1 MKLKQIQIYNFGQ
14 FSQETFDLPEGNL
27 AAFFGGNEAGKST
40 TVAFIKQ
47 ILFGFNLKNTS
58 SVFFE
63 DYEPLTKSYPMGGQ
77 LVFTSDAG
85 EYVLERTWSKG
96 DKSKTGAVKV
106 FLNGQEVPA
115 SLFYEQIQNIDG
127 GFYAESFIFNEDLL
141 RQVSSLSEGEILEN
155 IYYLGAAQS
164 SQLLAIRADFD
175 KEAKDLFKPSGK
187 KAPVNQDLLKLA
199 EQRDKVAANGQ
210 EFDAYQQLEG
220 QRLAEEK
227 EAKKLEKEVE
237 EVNGQLSK
245 LEKQL
250 EQVQNYQT
258 YLDLKKQ
265 VSPVAFDQELY
276 QKALDLNAQ
285 IKALKAAIKEEKE
298 QIDPAL
304 LAKRKDQVRAWW
316 QEVGQISQ
324 SLEMHKQQ
332 VGQLEDKQ
340 ASLLELTPHLDQV
353 ADLSMDQFQQ
363 MQADWE
369 ESQKTEETPK
379 TLPPYVGLI
388 VAVIGLA
395 LIGQNRILAILL
407 ILAGAALA
415 AYAYFKK
422 PAKGPDKAGFFKE
435 KYGIDASVKVDSLL
449 APYRDLAISRRD
461 LANAQAELAQKEKQ
475 AADLARQLGLDSS
488 DIAAINQQLSRLEE
502 QVEAESAALRAS
514 QEVKAANLNYQ
525 KQISN
530 LTERLLAIYQT
541 AGVENLA
548 AYQALAQKQQEQKA
562 LAAQINALK
571 NNLGE
576 QLAAFEE
583 NGLDSAKLLG
593 QKQELEKELADKQ
606 RAVSARQQEMANLLA
621 EEKRYAS
628 SSQVAEDK
636 QMLAEIA
643 DSFRRD
649 SQDYLASLL
658 AGEVIG
664 RTLDLASNDRF
675 PKMLKLAQ
683 EYLEILTGG
692 RYLEI
697 LLPAKLSKKTP
708 LKVVRKDKKKI
719 PLAYLSRGTQEQLYF
734 ALKLAFVMQIK
745 DKIDLPVLID
755 DSFVNFDGPRTG
767 YIVDMLKKMSED
779 KQILVFTAREDLAE
793 AVSAAPIRYRKK
805 EQDA

>member
-1 MKLKQIQIYNFGQ
+1 MRLKQIQIYNFGQ

-77 LVFTSDAG
+77 LVFDSSEG

-96 DKSKTGAVKV
+96 DKSKTGTVKV
-106 FLNGQEVPA
+106 LLNGQEVPA
-115 SLFYEQIQNIDG
+115 SLFYDQIQNIDG

-199 EQRDKVAANGQ
+199 EQRDKVAADGQ

-227 EAKKLEKEVE
+227 AAKKLEKEVE

-250 EQVQNYQT
+250 EQVKNYQT

-285 IKALKAAIKEEKE
+285 IKALKASIKEEKE

-304 LAKRKDQVRAWW
+304 LAKRKDQARAWR
-316 QEVGQISQ
+316 QELGQISQ
-324 SLEMHKQQ
+324 SLEMLKQQ
-332 VGQLEDKQ
+332 VGQLEEKQ

-369 ESQKTEETPK
+369 ESQKAEAAPK

-388 VAVIGLA
+388 VAGIGLA
-395 LIGQNRILAILL
+395 LLGQNRFLAILL

-422 PAKGPDKAGFFKE
+422 PAKGPDKAGAFKE

-449 APYRDLAISRRD
+449 APYRDLAINRRD
-461 LANAQAELAQKEKQ
+461 LENAQAELAQKEKQ
-475 AADLARQLGLDSS
+475 AADLARQLGLDGS
-488 DIAAINQQLSRLEE
+488 DLTAVSQQLGRLEE
-502 QVEAESAALRAS
+502 RVEAESAALRAS

-525 KQISN
+525 KQISA
-530 LTERLLAIYQT
+530 LTEQLLAIYQT

-548 AYQALAQKQQEQKA
+548 AYQALAQKLQEQKA
-562 LAAQINALK
+562 LSAQITALK
-571 NNLGE
+571 NNLGD

-583 NGLDSAKLLG
+583 NGLDASKLLG
-593 QKQELEKELADKQ
+593 QKQELEKELADRQ

-636 QMLAEIA
+636 QLLAEIA

-692 RYLEI
+692 RYREI

>member
-1 MKLKQIQIYNFGQ
+1 MRLKQIQIYNFGQ

-77 LVFTSDAG
+77 LVFDSDAG

-106 FLNGQEVPA
+106 LLNGQEVPA
-115 SLFYEQIQNIDG
+115 SLFYDQIQNIDG

-141 RQVSSLSEGEILEN
+141 RQVSSLSKGEILEN

-187 KAPVNQDLLKLA
+187 KSPVNQDLLKLA
-199 EQRDKVAANGQ
+199 EQRDKVAADGQ

-220 QRLAEEK
+220 QRLAEEQA
-227 EAKKLEKEVE
+227 AKKLEKEVQE
-237 EVNGQLSK
+237 ISSRLQK
-245 LEKQL
+245 LGKQL

-265 VSPVAFDQELY
+265 VSPVTFDQELY

-285 IKALKAAIKEEKE
+285 IKALKASIKEEKE

-304 LAKRKDQVRAWW
+304 LAKRKDQVRAWR
-316 QEVGQISQ
+316 QELGQISQ
-324 SLEMHKQQ
+324 SLEMLKQQ
-332 VGQLEDKQ
+332 VKQLEEKQ
-340 ASLLELTPHLDQV
+340 ASLLELTPHLEQV
-353 ADLSMDQFQQ
+353 ADLSMNQFQQ

-369 ESQKTEETPK
+369 ESQKAETAPK

-395 LIGQNRILAILL
+395 LLGQNRVLAILL

-422 PAKGPDKAGFFKE
+422 PAKGPDKAEAFKE

-449 APYRDLAISRRD
+449 APYRDLAINRRD
-461 LANAQAELAQKEKQ
+461 LEKAQAELAQKEKQ
-475 AADLARQLGLDSS
+475 AADLARQLGLDGIDLTAVS
-488 DIAAINQQLSRLEE
+488 QQLGRLEE
-502 QVEAESAALRAS
+502 QVEAESAGLRAS

-525 KQISN
+525 KQISA
-530 LTERLLAIYQT
+530 LTEQLLAIYQT

-548 AYQALAQKQQEQKA
+548 AYQALAQKLQEQKT
-562 LAAQINALK
+562 LSAQITALK
-571 NNLGE
+571 NNLGD

-583 NGLDSAKLLG
+583 NGLDASKLLG
-593 QKQELEKELADKQ
+593 QKKELEKELADKQ
-606 RAVSARQQEMANLLA
+606 RAVSARQQEIANLLA

-683 EYLEILTGG
+683 DYLEILTGG
-692 RYLEI
+692 RYREI

-767 YIVDMLKKMSED
+767 YIVDMLNKMSED

>member
-1 MKLKQIQIYNFGQ
+1 MRLKQIQIYNFGQ

-77 LVFTSDAG
+77 LVFTSSEG

-106 FLNGQEVPA
+106 LLNGQEVPA
-115 SLFYEQIQNIDG
+115 SLFYDQIQNIDG

-199 EQRDKVAANGQ
+199 EQRDKVTADGQ

-220 QRLAEEK
+220 QRLAEEQA
-227 EAKKLEKEVE
+227 AKKLEKEVQE
-237 EVNGQLSK
+237 ISSRLQK
-245 LEKQL
+245 LDKQL

-285 IKALKAAIKEEKE
+285 IKALKASIKEEKE

-304 LAKRKDQVRAWW
+304 LAKRKDQVRAWR
-316 QEVGQISQ
+316 QELGQISQ
-324 SLEMHKQQ
+324 SLELLKQQ
-332 VGQLEDKQ
+332 VKQLEEKQ

-369 ESQKTEETPK
+369 ESQKVEAAPK

-422 PAKGPDKAGFFKE
+422 PAKGPDKAGAFKE

-449 APYRDLAISRRD
+449 APYRDLAINRRD

-488 DIAAINQQLSRLEE
+488 DIAAISQQLGRLGE

-525 KQISN
+525 KQIST
-530 LTERLLAIYQT
+530 LTEQLLAIYQT

-606 RAVSARQQEMANLLA
+606 RAVSARQQGMANLLA

-628 SSQVAEDK
+628 SSRVAEDK

-692 RYLEI
+692 RYREI

-793 AVSAAPIRYRKK
+793 AVSAAPIRYRKR

>member
-1 MKLKQIQIYNFGQ
+1 MRLKQIQIYNFGQ

-106 FLNGQEVPA
+106 LLNGQEVPA
-115 SLFYEQIQNIDG
+115 SLFYDQIQNIDG
-127 GFYAESFIFNEDLL
+127 SFYAESFIFNEDLL

-199 EQRDKVAANGQ
+199 EQRDKVAADGQ

-227 EAKKLEKEVE
+227 AAK
-237 EVNGQLSK
+237 K

-276 QKALDLNAQ
+276 QKALELNAQ
-285 IKALKAAIKEEKE
+285 IKALKAAIKEEKTAV
-298 QIDPAL
+298 DPAL
-304 LAKRKDQVRAWW
+304 LAKRKDQVRAWR
-316 QEVGQISQ
+316 QELGQISQ
-324 SLEMHKQQ
+324 SMEMLKQQ
-332 VGQLEDKQ
+332 VKQLEEKQ
-340 ASLLELTPHLDQV
+340 ASLLELTPHLEQV

-369 ESQKTEETPK
+369 ESQKAEAAPK

-407 ILAGAALA
+407 ILAGAVLA

-422 PAKGPDKAGFFKE
+422 PAKGPDKAGAFKE

-449 APYRDLAISRRD
+449 APYRDLAINRRD
-461 LANAQAELAQKEKQ
+461 LANSQAELAQKEKQ
-475 AADLARQLGLDSS
+475 AADLARQLGLDGS
-488 DIAAINQQLSRLEE
+488 DLTAVSQQLGRLEE
-502 QVEAESAALRAS
+502 QVEAENAALRAS

-525 KQISN
+525 KQISA
-530 LTERLLAIYQT
+530 LTEQLLAIYQT

-548 AYQALAQKQQEQKA
+548 AYQALAQKLQEQKA
-562 LAAQINALK
+562 LSAQITALK
-571 NNLGE
+571 NNLGD

-583 NGLDSAKLLG
+583 NGLDSSKLLG

-606 RAVSARQQEMANLLA
+606 KAVSARQQEMANLLA

-636 QMLAEIA
+636 QTLAEIA

-683 EYLEILTGG
+683 DYLEILTGG
-692 RYLEI
+692 RYREI

-734 ALKLAFVMQIK
+734 SLKLAFVMQIK

-767 YIVDMLKKMSED
+767 YIVDMLKKMSKD

-805 EQDA
+805 GQDA

>member
-47 ILFGFNLKNTS
+47 ILFGFNLKNTA

-106 FLNGQEVPA
+106 LLNGQEVPA

-199 EQRDKVAANGQ
+199 EQRDKVAADGQ

-250 EQVQNYQT
+250 EQVKNYQT

-285 IKALKAAIKEEKE
+285 IKALKASIKEEKE

-304 LAKRKDQVRAWW
+304 LAKRKDQARAWR
-316 QEVGQISQ
+316 QELGQISQ
-324 SLEMHKQQ
+324 SLEMLKQQ
-332 VGQLEDKQ
+332 VGQLEEKQ

-369 ESQKTEETPK
+369 DSQKTEEKPK

-388 VAVIGLA
+388 VAGIGLA
-395 LIGQNRILAILL
+395 LLGQNRFLAILL

-422 PAKGPDKAGFFKE
+422 PAKGPDKAGAFKE

-449 APYRDLAISRRD
+449 APYRDLAINRRD
-461 LANAQAELAQKEKQ
+461 LANSQAELAQKEKQ

-488 DIAAINQQLSRLEE
+488 DIAAISQQLGRLEE

-530 LTERLLAIYQT
+530 LTEQLLASYQT

-548 AYQALAQKQQEQKA
+548 AYQALAQKLQEQKA

-571 NNLGE
+571 NNLGD

-583 NGLDSAKLLG
+583 NGLDVSKLLG

-636 QMLAEIA
+636 QLLAEIA

-692 RYLEI
+692 RYREI

-793 AVSAAPIRYRKK
+793 AVSCAPIRYRKK

>member
-1 MKLKQIQIYNFGQ
+1 MRLKQIQIYNFGQ

-106 FLNGQEVPA
+106 LLNGQEVPA
-115 SLFYEQIQNIDG
+115 SLFYDQIQNIDG

-199 EQRDKVAANGQ
+199 EQRDKVAADGQ

-220 QRLAEEK
+220 QRLTEEK
-227 EAKKLEKEVE
+227 AAEKLEKEVQ
-237 EVNGQLSK
+237 EVNSQLSK
-245 LEKQL
+245 LDKQL

-285 IKALKAAIKEEKE
+285 IKALKASIKEEKAAV
-298 QIDPAL
+298 DPAL
-304 LAKRKDQVRAWW
+304 LAKRKDQVRAWR
-316 QEVGQISQ
+316 QELGQISQ
-324 SLEMHKQQ
+324 SLEMLKQQ
-332 VGQLEDKQ
+332 VKQLEEKQ
-340 ASLLELTPHLDQV
+340 ASLLELTPHLAQV

-369 ESQKTEETPK
+369 ESQKAETAPK

-395 LIGQNRILAILL
+395 LLGQNRFLAILL

-422 PAKGPDKAGFFKE
+422 PAKGPDKAEAFKE

-449 APYRDLAISRRD
+449 APYRDLAINRRD
-461 LANAQAELAQKEKQ
+461 LEKAQAELAQKEKQ
-475 AADLARQLGLDSS
+475 AADLARQLGLDGS
-488 DIAAINQQLSRLEE
+488 DLTAVSQQLGRLEE
-502 QVEAESAALRAS
+502 QVEAESAVLRAS

-525 KQISN
+525 KQIST
-530 LTERLLAIYQT
+530 LTEQLLAIYQT

-548 AYQALAQKQQEQKA
+548 AYQALAQKLQEQKA
-562 LAAQINALK
+562 LSAQITALK
-571 NNLGE
+571 NNLGD

-583 NGLDSAKLLG
+583 NGLDASKLLG
-593 QKQELEKELADKQ
+593 QKKELEKELADKQ

-683 EYLEILTGG
+683 DYLEILTGG
-692 RYLEI
+692 RYREI

-767 YIVDMLKKMSED
+767 YIVDMLNKMSED

>member
-1 MKLKQIQIYNFGQ
+1 MRLKQIQIYNFGQ

-77 LVFTSDAG
+77 LVFDSDAG

-106 FLNGQEVPA
+106 LLNGQEVPA
-115 SLFYEQIQNIDG
+115 SLFYDQIQNIDG

-141 RQVSSLSEGEILEN
+141 RQVSSLSKGEILEN

-199 EQRDKVAANGQ
+199 EQRDKVAADGQ

-220 QRLAEEK
+220 QRLAEEQA
-227 EAKKLEKEVE
+227 AKKLEKEVQE
-237 EVNGQLSK
+237 ISSRLQK
-245 LEKQL
+245 LGKQL

-265 VSPVAFDQELY
+265 VSPVTFDQELY
-276 QKALDLNAQ
+276 QKTLDLNAQ
-285 IKALKAAIKEEKE
+285 IKALKASIKEEKE

-304 LAKRKDQVRAWW
+304 LAKRKDQVRAWR
-316 QEVGQISQ
+316 QELGQISQ
-324 SLEMHKQQ
+324 SLEMLKQQ
-332 VGQLEDKQ
+332 VKQLEEKQ
-340 ASLLELTPHLDQV
+340 ASLLELTPHLEQV
-353 ADLSMDQFQQ
+353 ADLSMNQFQQ

-369 ESQKTEETPK
+369 ESQKAETAPK

-395 LIGQNRILAILL
+395 LLGQNRVLAILL
-407 ILAGAALA
+407 ILAGAVLA

-422 PAKGPDKAGFFKE
+422 PAKGPDKAEAFKE

-449 APYRDLAISRRD
+449 APYRDLAINRRD
-461 LANAQAELAQKEKQ
+461 LEKAQAELAQKEKQ
-475 AADLARQLGLDSS
+475 AADLARQLGLDGS
-488 DIAAINQQLSRLEE
+488 DLTAVSQQLGRLEE
-502 QVEAESAALRAS
+502 QVEAESAVLRAS

-525 KQISN
+525 KQISA
-530 LTERLLAIYQT
+530 LTEQLLAIYQT

-548 AYQALAQKQQEQKA
+548 AYQALAQKLQEQKA
-562 LAAQINALK
+562 LSAQITALK
-571 NNLGE
+571 NNLGD

-583 NGLDSAKLLG
+583 NGLDASKLLG
-593 QKQELEKELADKQ
+593 QKKELEKELADKQ

-683 EYLEILTGG
+683 DYLEILTGG
-692 RYLEI
+692 RYREI

-767 YIVDMLKKMSED
+767 YIVDMLNKMSED

-793 AVSAAPIRYRKK
+793 SVSAAPIRYRKK

>member
-96 DKSKTGAVKV
+96 DKSKIGEVKV
-106 FLNGQEVPA
+106 LLNGQEVPA

-141 RQVSSLSEGEILEN
+141 RQVNSLSEGEILEN

-175 KEAKDLFKPSGK
+175 KEAKNLFKPSGK

-304 LAKRKDQVRAWW
+304 LAKRKDQVRAWR

-332 VGQLEDKQ
+332 VGQLKDKQ

-461 LANAQAELAQKEKQ
+461 LANTQAELAQKEKQ

-530 LTERLLAIYQT
+530 LTEQLLAIYQT

-548 AYQALAQKQQEQKA
+548 AYQVLAQKQQEQKA

-593 QKQELEKELADKQ
+593 QKQELEKGLADKQ

-683 EYLEILTGG
+683 EYLGILTGG

-697 LLPAKLSKKTP
+697 LLPAKISKKTP

>member
-96 DKSKTGAVKV
+96 DKSKIGEVKV
-106 FLNGQEVPA
+106 LLNGQEVPA

-141 RQVSSLSEGEILEN
+141 RQVNSLSEGEILEN

-199 EQRDKVAANGQ
+199 EQRDKVAADGQ

-298 QIDPAL
+298 QIDSAL
-304 LAKRKDQVRAWW
+304 LAKRKDQVRAWR

-324 SLEMHKQQ
+324 SLEMHRQQ
-332 VGQLEDKQ
+332 VGQLKDKQ

-548 AYQALAQKQQEQKA
+548 AYQALAQKQQQQKA

-606 RAVSARQQEMANLLA
+606 RAVSVRQQEIANLLA

>member
-1 MKLKQIQIYNFGQ
+1 MRLKQIQIYNFGQ

-106 FLNGQEVPA
+106 LLNGQEVPA
-115 SLFYEQIQNIDG
+115 SLFYDQIQNIDG

-141 RQVSSLSEGEILEN
+141 RQVGSLSEGEILEN

-199 EQRDKVAANGQ
+199 EQRDKVAADGQ

-220 QRLAEEK
+220 QRLAEEQA
-227 EAKKLEKEVE
+227 AKKLEKEVQE
-237 EVNGQLSK
+237 ISSRLQK

-250 EQVQNYQT
+250 EQVKNYQT

-285 IKALKAAIKEEKE
+285 IKALKASIKEEKE
-298 QIDPAL
+298 AVDPAL
-304 LAKRKDQVRAWW
+304 LSKRKDQVRAWR
-316 QEVGQISQ
+316 QELGQISQ
-324 SLEMHKQQ
+324 SLEMLKQQ
-332 VGQLEDKQ
+332 VKQLEEKK
-340 ASLLELTPHLDQV
+340 ASLLELTPHLEQV

-369 ESQKTEETPK
+369 ESQKAEETPK

-407 ILAGAALA
+407 ILAGTALA

-422 PAKGPDKAGFFKE
+422 PAKGPDKAGAFKE
-435 KYGIDASVKVDSLL
+435 KYGIDVSVKVDSLL
-449 APYRDLAISRRD
+449 APYRDLAINRRD
-461 LANAQAELAQKEKQ
+461 LAKAQAELAQKEKQ
-475 AADLARQLGLDSS
+475 AADLARQLGLDGS
-488 DIAAINQQLSRLEE
+488 DLTAVSQQLGRLEE

-525 KQISN
+525 KQISA
-530 LTERLLAIYQT
+530 LTEQLLAIYQT

-548 AYQALAQKQQEQKA
+548 AYQALAQKLQEQKA
-562 LAAQINALK
+562 LAAQITALK
-571 NNLGE
+571 NNLGD

-583 NGLDSAKLLG
+583 NGLDASKLLG

-606 RAVSARQQEMANLLA
+606 RAVSASQQEMANLLA

-683 EYLEILTGG
+683 DYLEILTGG
-692 RYLEI
+692 RYREI

-719 PLAYLSRGTQEQLYF
+719 PLGYLSRGTQEQLYF

>member
-1 MKLKQIQIYNFGQ
+1 MRLKQIQIYNFGQ

-77 LVFTSDAG
+77 LVFTSSEG

-106 FLNGQEVPA
+106 LLNGQEVPA
-115 SLFYEQIQNIDG
+115 SLFYDQIQNIDG

-199 EQRDKVAANGQ
+199 EQRDKVTADGQ

-220 QRLAEEK
+220 QRLAEEQA
-227 EAKKLEKEVE
+227 AKKLEKEVQE
-237 EVNGQLSK
+237 ISSRLQK
-245 LEKQL
+245 LDKQL

-285 IKALKAAIKEEKE
+285 IKALKASIKEEKE

-304 LAKRKDQVRAWW
+304 LAKRKDQVRAWR
-316 QEVGQISQ
+316 QELGQISQ
-324 SLEMHKQQ
+324 SLELLKQQ
-332 VGQLEDKQ
+332 VKQLEEKQ

-369 ESQKTEETPK
+369 ESQKVEAAPK

-422 PAKGPDKAGFFKE
+422 PAKGPDKAGAFKE

-449 APYRDLAISRRD
+449 APYRDLAINRRD

-488 DIAAINQQLSRLEE
+488 DIAAISQQLGRLGE

-525 KQISN
+525 KQIST
-530 LTERLLAIYQT
+530 LTEQLLAIYQT

-548 AYQALAQKQQEQKA
+548 AYQALAQKLQEQKA

-571 NNLGE
+571 NNLGD

-583 NGLDSAKLLG
+583 NGLDASKLLG

-606 RAVSARQQEMANLLA
+606 RAVSARQQGMANLLA
-621 EEKRYAS
+621 EEKRYAC

-692 RYLEI
+692 RYREI

-793 AVSAAPIRYRKK
+793 AVSAAPIRYRKR

>member
-1 MKLKQIQIYNFGQ
+1 MRLKRIQIYNFGQ

-106 FLNGQEVPA
+106 LLNGQEVPA
-115 SLFYEQIQNIDG
+115 SLFYDQIQNIDG

-141 RQVSSLSEGEILEN
+141 RQVSSLSKGEILEN

-199 EQRDKVAANGQ
+199 EQRDKVAADGQ

-220 QRLAEEK
+220 QRLAEEQA
-227 EAKKLEKEVE
+227 AKKLEKEVQE
-237 EVNGQLSK
+237 ISSRLQK
-245 LEKQL
+245 LGKQL

-258 YLDLKKQ
+258 YLNLKKQ
-265 VSPVAFDQELY
+265 VSPVTFDQELY

-285 IKALKAAIKEEKE
+285 IKALKASIKEEKE

-304 LAKRKDQVRAWW
+304 LAKRKDQVRAWR
-316 QEVGQISQ
+316 QELGQISQ
-324 SLEMHKQQ
+324 SLEMLKQQ
-332 VGQLEDKQ
+332 VKQLEEKQ
-340 ASLLELTPHLDQV
+340 ASLLELTPHLEQV

-369 ESQKTEETPK
+369 ESQKAEAAPK

-395 LIGQNRILAILL
+395 LLGQNRFLAILL

-422 PAKGPDKAGFFKE
+422 PAKGPDKAEAFKE

-449 APYRDLAISRRD
+449 APYRDLAINRRD
-461 LANAQAELAQKEKQ
+461 LEKAQAELAQKEKQ
-475 AADLARQLGLDSS
+475 AADLARQLGLNGS
-488 DIAAINQQLSRLEE
+488 DLTAVSQQLGRLEE
-502 QVEAESAALRAS
+502 QVEAESAVLRAS

-525 KQISN
+525 KQISA
-530 LTERLLAIYQT
+530 LTEQLLAIYQT

-548 AYQALAQKQQEQKA
+548 AYQALAQKLQEQKA
-562 LAAQINALK
+562 LSAQITALK
-571 NNLGE
+571 NNLGD

-583 NGLDSAKLLG
+583 NGLDASKLLG

-683 EYLEILTGG
+683 DYLEILTGG
-692 RYLEI
+692 RYREI
-697 LLPAKLSKKTP
+697 LLPVKLSKKTP

-767 YIVDMLKKMSED
+767 YIVDMLNKMSED

>member
-1 MKLKQIQIYNFGQ
+1 MRLKQIQIYNFGQ

-77 LVFTSDAG
+77 LVFTSDTG

-106 FLNGQEVPA
+106 LLNGQEVPA
-115 SLFYEQIQNIDG
+115 SLFYDQIQNIDG

-199 EQRDKVAANGQ
+199 EQRDKVAADGQ

-220 QRLAEEK
+220 QRLAEEQA
-227 EAKKLEKEVE
+227 AKKLEKEVQE
-237 EVNGQLSK
+237 ISSRLQK

-250 EQVQNYQT
+250 EQVKNYQT

-285 IKALKAAIKEEKE
+285 IKALKASIKEEKAAV
-298 QIDPAL
+298 DPTL
-304 LAKRKDQVRAWW
+304 LAKRKDQVRAWR
-316 QEVGQISQ
+316 QELGQISP
-324 SLEMHKQQ
+324 SLDLLKQQ
-332 VGQLEDKQ
+332 VKQLEEKQ
-340 ASLLELTPHLDQV
+340 ASLLELTPHLEQV

-369 ESQKTEETPK
+369 ESQKEEETPK

-422 PAKGPDKAGFFKE
+422 PAKGPDKAGAFKE
-435 KYGIDASVKVDSLL
+435 KYGIDVSVKVYSLL
-449 APYRDLAISRRD
+449 APYRDLAINRRD
-461 LANAQAELAQKEKQ
+461 LEKAQAELAQKEKQ
-475 AADLARQLGLDSS
+475 AADLARQLGLDGS
-488 DIAAINQQLSRLEE
+488 DLTAVSQQLGRLEE

-525 KQISN
+525 KQISA
-530 LTERLLAIYQT
+530 LTEQLLAIYQT

-548 AYQALAQKQQEQKA
+548 AYQALAQKLQEQKA
-562 LAAQINALK
+562 LSAQITALK
-571 NNLGE
+571 NNLGD

-583 NGLDSAKLLG
+583 NGLDASKLLG

-683 EYLEILTGG
+683 DYLEILTGG
-692 RYLEI
+692 RYREI

-719 PLAYLSRGTQEQLYF
+719 PLDYLSRGTQEQLYF

-767 YIVDMLKKMSED
+767 YIVAMLKKMSED

>member
-1 MKLKQIQIYNFGQ
+1 MRLKQIQIYNFGQ

-106 FLNGQEVPA
+106 LLNGQEVLA
-115 SLFYEQIQNIDG
+115 SLFYDQIQNIDG

-141 RQVSSLSEGEILEN
+141 RQVSSLSKGEILEN

-199 EQRDKVAANGQ
+199 EQRDKVAADGQ

-220 QRLAEEK
+220 QRLVEEQA
-227 EAKKLEKEVE
+227 AKKLEKEVQE
-237 EVNGQLSK
+237 ISSRLQK
-245 LEKQL
+245 LGKQL

-265 VSPVAFDQELY
+265 VSPVTFDQELY

-285 IKALKAAIKEEKE
+285 IKALKASIKEEKE

-304 LAKRKDQVRAWW
+304 LAKRKAQVRAWR
-316 QEVGQISQ
+316 QELGQISQ
-324 SLEMHKQQ
+324 SLEMFKQQ
-332 VGQLEDKQ
+332 VKQLEEKQ
-340 ASLLELTPHLDQV
+340 ASLLELTPHLEQV

-369 ESQKTEETPK
+369 ESQKAEAAPK

-395 LIGQNRILAILL
+395 LLGQNRFLAILL

-422 PAKGPDKAGFFKE
+422 PAKGPDKAEAFKE

-449 APYRDLAISRRD
+449 APYRDLAINRRD
-461 LANAQAELAQKEKQ
+461 LEKAQAELAQKEKQ
-475 AADLARQLGLDSS
+475 AADLARQLGLDGS
-488 DIAAINQQLSRLEE
+488 DLTAVSQQLGRLEE
-502 QVEAESAALRAS
+502 QVEAESAVLRAS

-525 KQISN
+525 KQISA
-530 LTERLLAIYQT
+530 LTEQLLTIYQT

-548 AYQALAQKQQEQKA
+548 AYQALAQKLQEQKA
-562 LAAQINALK
+562 LSAQITALK
-571 NNLGE
+571 NNLGD

-583 NGLDSAKLLG
+583 NGLDASKLLG
-593 QKQELEKELADKQ
+593 QKKELEKELADKQ

-683 EYLEILTGG
+683 DYLEILTGG
-692 RYLEI
+692 RYREI

-767 YIVDMLKKMSED
+767 YIVDMLNKMSED

>member
-96 DKSKTGAVKV
+96 DKSKIGVVKV
-106 FLNGQEVPA
+106 LLNGQEVPA

-199 EQRDKVAANGQ
+199 EQRDKVAADGQ

-304 LAKRKDQVRAWW
+304 LAKRKDQVRAWR

-415 AYAYFKK
+415 VYAYFKK

-461 LANAQAELAQKEKQ
+461 LANTQAELAQKEKQ
-475 AADLARQLGLDSS
+475 ATDLARQLGLDSS

-530 LTERLLAIYQT
+530 LTEQLLAIYQT

-697 LLPAKLSKKTP
+697 LLPAKSSKKTP

>member
-1 MKLKQIQIYNFGQ
+1 MRLKQIQIYNFGQ

-77 LVFTSDAG
+77 LVFTSSEG

-106 FLNGQEVPA
+106 LLNGQEVPA
-115 SLFYEQIQNIDG
+115 SLFYDQIQNIDG

-199 EQRDKVAANGQ
+199 EQRDKVTADGQ

-220 QRLAEEK
+220 QRLAEEQA
-227 EAKKLEKEVE
+227 AKKLEKEVQE
-237 EVNGQLSK
+237 ISSRLQK
-245 LEKQL
+245 LDKQL

-285 IKALKAAIKEEKE
+285 IKALKASIKEEKE

-304 LAKRKDQVRAWW
+304 LAKRKDQVRAWR
-316 QEVGQISQ
+316 QELGQISQ
-324 SLEMHKQQ
+324 SLELLKQQ
-332 VGQLEDKQ
+332 VKQLEEKQ

-369 ESQKTEETPK
+369 ESQKVEAAPK

-422 PAKGPDKAGFFKE
+422 PAKGPDEAGAFKE

-449 APYRDLAISRRD
+449 APYRDLAINRRD

-488 DIAAINQQLSRLEE
+488 DIAAISQQLGRLGE

-525 KQISN
+525 KQIST
-530 LTERLLAIYQT
+530 LTEQLLAIYQT

-548 AYQALAQKQQEQKA
+548 AYQALAQKLQEQKA

-571 NNLGE
+571 NNLGD

-583 NGLDSAKLLG
+583 NGLDASKLLG

-606 RAVSARQQEMANLLA
+606 RAVSARQQGMANLLA

-692 RYLEI
+692 RYREI

-793 AVSAAPIRYRKK
+793 AVSAAPIRYRKR

>member
-1 MKLKQIQIYNFGQ
+1 MRLKQIQIYNFGQ

-77 LVFTSDAG
+77 LVFDSDAG

-96 DKSKTGAVKV
+96 DKSKTGVVKV
-106 FLNGQEVPA
+106 LLNGQEVPA
-115 SLFYEQIQNIDG
+115 SLFYDQIQNIDG

-141 RQVSSLSEGEILEN
+141 RQVSSLSKGEILEN

-199 EQRDKVAANGQ
+199 EQRDKVAADGQ

-220 QRLAEEK
+220 QRLAEEQA
-227 EAKKLEKEVE
+227 AKKLEKEVQE
-237 EVNGQLSK
+237 ISSRLQK
-245 LEKQL
+245 LGKQL

-258 YLDLKKQ
+258 YLNLKKQ
-265 VSPVAFDQELY
+265 VSPVTFDQELY

-285 IKALKAAIKEEKE
+285 IRALKASIKEEKE

-304 LAKRKDQVRAWW
+304 LAKRKDQVRAWR
-316 QEVGQISQ
+316 QELGQISQ
-324 SLEMHKQQ
+324 SLEMLKQQ
-332 VGQLEDKQ
+332 VKQLEEKQ
-340 ASLLELTPHLDQV
+340 ASLLELTPHLEQV

-369 ESQKTEETPK
+369 ESQKAEAAPK

-395 LIGQNRILAILL
+395 LLGQNRVLAILL

-422 PAKGPDKAGFFKE
+422 PAKGPDKAEAFKE

-449 APYRDLAISRRD
+449 APYRDLAINRRD
-461 LANAQAELAQKEKQ
+461 LEKAQAELAQKEKQ
-475 AADLARQLGLDSS
+475 AADLARQLGLDGS
-488 DIAAINQQLSRLEE
+488 DLTAVSQQLGRLEE
-502 QVEAESAALRAS
+502 QVEAESAGLRAS

-525 KQISN
+525 KQISA
-530 LTERLLAIYQT
+530 LTEQLLAIYQT

-548 AYQALAQKQQEQKA
+548 AYQALAQKLQEQKA
-562 LAAQINALK
+562 LSAQITALK
-571 NNLGE
+571 NNLGD

-583 NGLDSAKLLG
+583 NGLDASKLLG

>member
-1 MKLKQIQIYNFGQ
+1 MRLKQIQIYNFGQ

-106 FLNGQEVPA
+106 LLNGQEVPA
-115 SLFYEQIQNIDG
+115 SLFYDQIQNIDG

-141 RQVSSLSEGEILEN
+141 RQVSSMSKGEILEN

-199 EQRDKVAANGQ
+199 EQRDKVAADGQ

-220 QRLAEEK
+220 QRLAEEQA
-227 EAKKLEKEVE
+227 AKKLEKEVQE
-237 EVNGQLSK
+237 ISSRLQK
-245 LEKQL
+245 LGKQL

-265 VSPVAFDQELY
+265 VSPVTFDQELY

-285 IKALKAAIKEEKE
+285 IKALKASIKEEKE
-298 QIDPAL
+298 QIAPAL
-304 LAKRKDQVRAWW
+304 LAKRKDQVRAWR
-316 QEVGQISQ
+316 QELGQISQ
-324 SLEMHKQQ
+324 SLEILKQQ
-332 VGQLEDKQ
+332 VKQLEEKQ
-340 ASLLELTPHLDQV
+340 ASLLDLAPHLEQV

-369 ESQKTEETPK
+369 ESQKAETAPK

-395 LIGQNRILAILL
+395 LLGQNRFLAILL

-422 PAKGPDKAGFFKE
+422 PAKGPDKAEAFKE
-435 KYGIDASVKVDSLL
+435 KYGIDASVKVDSLF
-449 APYRDLAISRRD
+449 APYRDLAINRRD
-461 LANAQAELAQKEKQ
+461 LEKAQAELAQKEKQ
-475 AADLARQLGLDSS
+475 AADLARQLGLDGS
-488 DIAAINQQLSRLEE
+488 DLTAVSQQLGRLEE
-502 QVEAESAALRAS
+502 QVEAESAVLRAS

-525 KQISN
+525 KQISA
-530 LTERLLAIYQT
+530 LTEQLLAIYQT

-548 AYQALAQKQQEQKA
+548 AYQALAQKLQEQKA
-562 LAAQINALK
+562 LSAQITALK
-571 NNLGE
+571 NNLGD

-583 NGLDSAKLLG
+583 NGLDASKLLG
-593 QKQELEKELADKQ
+593 QKKELEKELADKQ
-606 RAVSARQQEMANLLA
+606 RAVSACQQEMANLLA

-683 EYLEILTGG
+683 DYLEILTGG
-692 RYLEI
+692 RYREI

-767 YIVDMLKKMSED
+767 YIVDMLNKMSED

>member
-1 MKLKQIQIYNFGQ
+1 MRLKQIQIYNFGQ

-106 FLNGQEVPA
+106 LLNGQEVPA
-115 SLFYEQIQNIDG
+115 SLFYDQIQNIDG

-141 RQVSSLSEGEILEN
+141 RQVSSLSKGEILEN

-199 EQRDKVAANGQ
+199 EQRDKVAADGQ

-220 QRLAEEK
+220 QRLAEEQA
-227 EAKKLEKEVE
+227 AKKLEKEVQE
-237 EVNGQLSK
+237 ISSRLQK
-245 LEKQL
+245 LGKQL

-265 VSPVAFDQELY
+265 VSPVTFDQELY

-285 IKALKAAIKEEKE
+285 IKALKASIKEEKE

-304 LAKRKDQVRAWW
+304 LAKRKDQVWAWR
-316 QEVGQISQ
+316 QELGQISQ
-324 SLEMHKQQ
+324 SLEMLKQQ
-332 VGQLEDKQ
+332 VGQLEEKQ
-340 ASLLELTPHLDQV
+340 ASLLELTPHLEQV

-369 ESQKTEETPK
+369 ESQKAETAPK

-395 LIGQNRILAILL
+395 LLGQNRVLAILL

-422 PAKGPDKAGFFKE
+422 PAKGPDKAEAFKE

-449 APYRDLAISRRD
+449 APYRDLAINRRD
-461 LANAQAELAQKEKQ
+461 LEKAQAELAQKEKQ
-475 AADLARQLGLDSS
+475 AADLARQLGLDGS
-488 DIAAINQQLSRLEE
+488 DLTAVSQQLGCLEE
-502 QVEAESAALRAS
+502 QVEAESAVLRAS

-525 KQISN
+525 KQISA
-530 LTERLLAIYQT
+530 LTEQLLAIYQT

-548 AYQALAQKQQEQKA
+548 AYQALAQKLQEQKA
-562 LAAQINALK
+562 LSAQITALK
-571 NNLGE
+571 NNLGD

-583 NGLDSAKLLG
+583 NGLDASKLLG
-593 QKQELEKELADKQ
+593 QKKELEKELADKQ

-683 EYLEILTGG
+683 DYLEILTGG
-692 RYLEI
+692 RYREI

-767 YIVDMLKKMSED
+767 YIVDMLNKMSED

>member
-106 FLNGQEVPA
+106 LLNGQEVPA

-187 KAPVNQDLLKLA
+187 KTPVNQDLLKLA
-199 EQRDKVAANGQ
+199 EQRDKVAADGQ

-250 EQVQNYQT
+250 EQVQNYQI

-304 LAKRKDQVRAWW
+304 LAKRKDQVRAWR

-369 ESQKTEETPK
+369 ESQKTEEAPK

-530 LTERLLAIYQT
+530 LTEQLLAIYQT

-767 YIVDMLKKMSED
+767 YIVEMLKKMSED

>member
-96 DKSKTGAVKV
+96 DKSKIGEVKV
-106 FLNGQEVPA
+106 LLNGQEVPA

-141 RQVSSLSEGEILEN
+141 RQVNSLSEGEILEN

-175 KEAKDLFKPSGK
+175 KEAKNLFKPSGK

-199 EQRDKVAANGQ
+199 EQRDKVAADGQ

-265 VSPVAFDQELY
+265 VSPVVFDQELY

-304 LAKRKDQVRAWW
+304 LAKRKDQVRAWR
-316 QEVGQISQ
+316 QDVGQISQ
-324 SLEMHKQQ
+324 SLEMHRQQ
-332 VGQLEDKQ
+332 VGQLKDKQ

-697 LLPAKLSKKTP
+697 LLPAKISKKTP

>member
-1 MKLKQIQIYNFGQ
+1 MRLKQIQIYNFGQ

-106 FLNGQEVPA
+106 LLNGQEVPA
-115 SLFYEQIQNIDG
+115 SLFYDQIQNIDG

-141 RQVSSLSEGEILEN
+141 RQVSSLSKGEILEN

-199 EQRDKVAANGQ
+199 EQRDKVAADGQ

-220 QRLAEEK
+220 QRLVEEQA
-227 EAKKLEKEVE
+227 AKKLEKEVQE
-237 EVNGQLSK
+237 ISSRLQK
-245 LEKQL
+245 LGKQL

-265 VSPVAFDQELY
+265 VSPVTFDQELY

-285 IKALKAAIKEEKE
+285 IRALKASIKEEKE

-304 LAKRKDQVRAWW
+304 LAKRKDQVRAWR
-316 QEVGQISQ
+316 QELGQISQ
-324 SLEMHKQQ
+324 SLEMLKQQ
-332 VGQLEDKQ
+332 VKQLEEKQ
-340 ASLLELTPHLDQV
+340 ASLLELTPHLEQV

-369 ESQKTEETPK
+369 ESQKAETAPK

-395 LIGQNRILAILL
+395 LLGQNRFLAILL

-422 PAKGPDKAGFFKE
+422 PAKGPDKAETFKE

-449 APYRDLAISRRD
+449 APYRDLAINRRD
-461 LANAQAELAQKEKQ
+461 LEKAQAELAQKEKQ
-475 AADLARQLGLDSS
+475 AADLARQLGLDGS
-488 DIAAINQQLSRLEE
+488 DLTAVSQQLGRLEE
-502 QVEAESAALRAS
+502 QVEAESAVLRAS

-525 KQISN
+525 KQISA
-530 LTERLLAIYQT
+530 LTEQLLAIYQT

-548 AYQALAQKQQEQKA
+548 AYQALAQKLQEQKA
-562 LAAQINALK
+562 LSAQITALK
-571 NNLGE
+571 NNLGD

-583 NGLDSAKLLG
+583 NGLDASKLLG
-593 QKQELEKELADKQ
+593 QKKELEKELADKQ

-683 EYLEILTGG
+683 DYLEILTGG
-692 RYLEI
+692 RYREI

>member
-1 MKLKQIQIYNFGQ
+1 MRLKQIQIYNFGQ
-14 FSQETFDLPEGNL
+14 FSQETFDLPKGNL

-106 FLNGQEVPA
+106 LLNGQEVPA
-115 SLFYEQIQNIDG
+115 SLFYDQIQNIDG

-141 RQVSSLSEGEILEN
+141 RQVSSLSKGEILEN

-199 EQRDKVAANGQ
+199 EQRDKVAADGQ

-220 QRLAEEK
+220 QRLAEEQA
-227 EAKKLEKEVE
+227 AKKLEKEVQE
-237 EVNGQLSK
+237 ISSRLQK
-245 LEKQL
+245 LGKQL

-265 VSPVAFDQELY
+265 VSPVTFDQELY

-285 IKALKAAIKEEKE
+285 IKALKASIKEEKE

-304 LAKRKDQVRAWW
+304 LAKRKDQVRAWR
-316 QEVGQISQ
+316 QELGQISQ
-324 SLEMHKQQ
+324 SLEMLKQQ
-332 VGQLEDKQ
+332 VKQLEEKQ
-340 ASLLELTPHLDQV
+340 ASLLELTPHLEQV

-369 ESQKTEETPK
+369 ESQKAETAPK

-388 VAVIGLA
+388 VAVIGLV
-395 LIGQNRILAILL
+395 LLGQNRVLAILL

-422 PAKGPDKAGFFKE
+422 PAKGPDKAETFKE

-449 APYRDLAISRRD
+449 APYRDLAINRRD
-461 LANAQAELAQKEKQ
+461 LEKAQAELAQKEKQ
-475 AADLARQLGLDSS
+475 AADLARQLGLDGS
-488 DIAAINQQLSRLEE
+488 DLTAVSQQLGRLEE
-502 QVEAESAALRAS
+502 QVEAESAVLRAS

-525 KQISN
+525 KQISA
-530 LTERLLAIYQT
+530 LTEQLLAIYQT

-548 AYQALAQKQQEQKA
+548 AYQALAQRLQEQKA
-562 LAAQINALK
+562 LSAQITALK
-571 NNLGE
+571 NNLGD

-583 NGLDSAKLLG
+583 NGLDASKLLG
-593 QKQELEKELADKQ
+593 QKKELEKELADKQ

-683 EYLEILTGG
+683 DYLEILTGG

>member
-1 MKLKQIQIYNFGQ
+1 MRLKQIQIYNFGQ

-106 FLNGQEVPA
+106 LLNGQEVPA
-115 SLFYEQIQNIDG
+115 SLFYDQIQNIDG

-199 EQRDKVAANGQ
+199 EQRDKVAADGQ

-227 EAKKLEKEVE
+227 AAKKLEKEVQE
-237 EVNGQLSK
+237 ISSRLQK
-245 LEKQL
+245 LDKQL

-276 QKALDLNAQ
+276 QKALDLSAQ
-285 IKALKAAIKEEKE
+285 IKALKASIKEEKAAV
-298 QIDPAL
+298 DPAL
-304 LAKRKDQVRAWW
+304 LAKRKDQVRAWR
-316 QEVGQISQ
+316 QELGQISQ
-324 SLEMHKQQ
+324 SLEMLKQQ
-332 VGQLEDKQ
+332 VKQLEEKQ
-340 ASLLELTPHLDQV
+340 ASLLELTPHLAQV

-369 ESQKTEETPK
+369 DSQKTEEKPK

-422 PAKGPDKAGFFKE
+422 PAKGPDKAGAFKE
-435 KYGIDASVKVDSLL
+435 KYSIDASVKVDSLL
-449 APYRDLAISRRD
+449 APYRDLAINRRD
-461 LANAQAELAQKEKQ
+461 LENAQAELAQKEKQ

-488 DIAAINQQLSRLEE
+488 DIAAISQQLGRLEE

-525 KQISN
+525 KQISA
-530 LTERLLAIYQT
+530 LTEQLLAIYQT

-548 AYQALAQKQQEQKA
+548 AYQALAQKLQEQKA

-571 NNLGE
+571 NNLGD

-583 NGLDSAKLLG
+583 NGLDVSKLLG

-606 RAVSARQQEMANLLA
+606 RAVSASQQGMANLLA

-636 QMLAEIA
+636 QRLAEIA

>member
-1 MKLKQIQIYNFGQ
+1 MRLKQIQIYNFGQ

-106 FLNGQEVPA
+106 LLNGQEVPA
-115 SLFYEQIQNIDG
+115 SLFYDQIQNIDG

-199 EQRDKVAANGQ
+199 EQRDKVAADGQ

-220 QRLAEEK
+220 QRLAEEQA
-227 EAKKLEKEVE
+227 AKKLEKEVQE
-237 EVNGQLSK
+237 ISSRLQK
-245 LEKQL
+245 LGKQL

-265 VSPVAFDQELY
+265 VSPVTFDQELY
-276 QKALDLNAQ
+276 QKTLDLNAQ
-285 IKALKAAIKEEKE
+285 IKALKASIKEEKE

-304 LAKRKDQVRAWW
+304 LAKRKDQVRAWR
-316 QEVGQISQ
+316 QELGQISQ
-324 SLEMHKQQ
+324 SLEMLKQQ
-332 VGQLEDKQ
+332 VKQLEEKQ
-340 ASLLELTPHLDQV
+340 ASLLELTPHLEQV

-369 ESQKTEETPK
+369 ESQKAEAAPK

-395 LIGQNRILAILL
+395 LLGQNRFLAILL

-422 PAKGPDKAGFFKE
+422 PAKGPDKAEAFKE

-449 APYRDLAISRRD
+449 APYRDLAINRRD
-461 LANAQAELAQKEKQ
+461 LEKAQAELAQKEKQ
-475 AADLARQLGLDSS
+475 AADLARQLGLDGS
-488 DIAAINQQLSRLEE
+488 DLTAVSQQLGRLEE
-502 QVEAESAALRAS
+502 QVEAESAVLRAS

-525 KQISN
+525 KQISA
-530 LTERLLAIYQT
+530 LTEQLLAIYQT

-548 AYQALAQKQQEQKA
+548 AYQALAQKLQEQKA
-562 LAAQINALK
+562 LSAQITALK
-571 NNLGE
+571 NNLGD

-583 NGLDSAKLLG
+583 NGLDTSKLLG
-593 QKQELEKELADKQ
+593 QKKELEKELADKQ

-628 SSQVAEDK
+628 SSQVAKDK

-683 EYLEILTGG
+683 DYLEILTGG
-692 RYLEI
+692 RYRKI

-767 YIVDMLKKMSED
+767 YIVDMLNKMSED

>member
-1 MKLKQIQIYNFGQ
+1 MRLKQIQIYNFGQ

-106 FLNGQEVPA
+106 LLNGQEVPA
-115 SLFYEQIQNIDG
+115 SLFYDQIQNIDG

-141 RQVSSLSEGEILEN
+141 RQVSSLSKGEILEN

-199 EQRDKVAANGQ
+199 EQRDKVAADGQ

-220 QRLAEEK
+220 QRLAEEQA
-227 EAKKLEKEVE
+227 AKKLEKEVQE
-237 EVNGQLSK
+237 ISSRLQK
-245 LEKQL
+245 LGKQL

-265 VSPVAFDQELY
+265 VSPVTFDQELY
-276 QKALDLNAQ
+276 QKTLDLNAQ
-285 IKALKAAIKEEKE
+285 IKALKASIKEEKE

-304 LAKRKDQVRAWW
+304 LAKRKDQVRAWR
-316 QEVGQISQ
+316 QELGQISQ
-324 SLEMHKQQ
+324 SLEMLKQQ
-332 VGQLEDKQ
+332 VKQLEEKQ
-340 ASLLELTPHLDQV
+340 ASLLELTPHLEQV
-353 ADLSMDQFQQ
+353 ADLSMNQFQQ
-363 MQADWE
+363 LQADWE
-369 ESQKTEETPK
+369 ESQKAEAAPK

-395 LIGQNRILAILL
+395 LLGQNRFLAILL

-422 PAKGPDKAGFFKE
+422 PAKGPDKAEAFKE

-449 APYRDLAISRRD
+449 APYRDLAINRRD
-461 LANAQAELAQKEKQ
+461 LEKAQAELAQKEKQ
-475 AADLARQLGLDSS
+475 AADLARQLGLDGS
-488 DIAAINQQLSRLEE
+488 DLTAVSQQLGRLEE
-502 QVEAESAALRAS
+502 QVEAESAGLRAS

-525 KQISN
+525 KQISA
-530 LTERLLAIYQT
+530 LTEQLLAIYQT

-548 AYQALAQKQQEQKA
+548 AYQALAQKLQEQKA
-562 LAAQINALK
+562 LSAQITALK
-571 NNLGE
+571 NNLGD

-583 NGLDSAKLLG
+583 NGLDASKLLG
-593 QKQELEKELADKQ
+593 QKKELEKELADKQ

-683 EYLEILTGG
+683 DYLEILTGG
-692 RYLEI
+692 RYREI

-767 YIVDMLKKMSED
+767 YIVDMLNKMSED

>member
-1 MKLKQIQIYNFGQ
+1 MRLKQIQIYNFGQ
-14 FSQETFDLPEGNL
+14 FSQETFDLPKGNL

-106 FLNGQEVPA
+106 LLNGQEVPA
-115 SLFYEQIQNIDG
+115 SLFYDQIQNIDG

-141 RQVSSLSEGEILEN
+141 RQVSSLSKGEILEN

-199 EQRDKVAANGQ
+199 EQRDKVAADGQ

-220 QRLAEEK
+220 QRLVEEQA
-227 EAKKLEKEVE
+227 AKKLEKEVQ
-237 EVNGQLSK
+237 EVSSRLQK
-245 LEKQL
+245 LGKQL

-265 VSPVAFDQELY
+265 VSPVTFDQELY
-276 QKALDLNAQ
+276 QKTLDLNAQ
-285 IKALKAAIKEEKE
+285 IKALKASIKEEKE

-304 LAKRKDQVRAWW
+304 LAKRKDQVRAWR
-316 QEVGQISQ
+316 QELGQISQ
-324 SLEMHKQQ
+324 SLEMLKQQ
-332 VGQLEDKQ
+332 VKQLEEKQ
-340 ASLLELTPHLDQV
+340 ASLIELTPHLEQV

-369 ESQKTEETPK
+369 GSQKAEAAPK

-395 LIGQNRILAILL
+395 LLGQNRVLAILL
-407 ILAGAALA
+407 VLAGAALA

-422 PAKGPDKAGFFKE
+422 PAKGPDKAEAFKE

-449 APYRDLAISRRD
+449 APYRDLAINRRD
-461 LANAQAELAQKEKQ
+461 LEKAQAELAQKEKQ
-475 AADLARQLGLDSS
+475 AADLARQLGLDGS
-488 DIAAINQQLSRLEE
+488 DLTAVSQQLGRLEE
-502 QVEAESAALRAS
+502 QVEAESAVLRAS

-525 KQISN
+525 KQISA
-530 LTERLLAIYQT
+530 LTEQLLAIYQT

-548 AYQALAQKQQEQKA
+548 AYQALAQRLQEQKA
-562 LAAQINALK
+562 LSAQITALK
-571 NNLGE
+571 NNLGD

-583 NGLDSAKLLG
+583 NGLDASKLLG
-593 QKQELEKELADKQ
+593 QKKELEKELADKQ

-683 EYLEILTGG
+683 DYLEILTGG

-697 LLPAKLSKKTP
+697 LLPAKISKKTP

>member
-47 ILFGFNLKNTS
+47 ILFGFNLKNTA

-106 FLNGQEVPA
+106 LLNGQEVPA
-115 SLFYEQIQNIDG
+115 SLFYDQIQNIDG

-199 EQRDKVAANGQ
+199 EQRDKVAADGQ

-250 EQVQNYQT
+250 EQVKNYQT

-285 IKALKAAIKEEKE
+285 IKALKASIKEEKE

-304 LAKRKDQVRAWW
+304 LAKRKDQARAWR
-316 QEVGQISQ
+316 QELGQISQ
-324 SLEMHKQQ
+324 SLEMLKQQ
-332 VGQLEDKQ
+332 VGQLEEKQ

-369 ESQKTEETPK
+369 ESQKAEAAPK

-388 VAVIGLA
+388 VAGIGLA
-395 LIGQNRILAILL
+395 LLGQNRFLAILL

-422 PAKGPDKAGFFKE
+422 PAKGPDKAGAFKE

-449 APYRDLAISRRD
+449 APYRDLAINRRD
-461 LANAQAELAQKEKQ
+461 LANSQAELAQKEKQ

-488 DIAAINQQLSRLEE
+488 DIAAISQQLGRLEE

-530 LTERLLAIYQT
+530 LTEQLLASYQT

-548 AYQALAQKQQEQKA
+548 AYQALAQKLQEQKA

-571 NNLGE
+571 NNLGD

-583 NGLDSAKLLG
+583 NGLDVSKLLG
-593 QKQELEKELADKQ
+593 QKQELEKELADKK
-606 RAVSARQQEMANLLA
+606 RAVSASQQGMANLLA

-636 QMLAEIA
+636 QRLAEIA

-692 RYLEI
+692 RYREI

-793 AVSAAPIRYRKK
+793 AVSCAPIRYRKK

>member
-106 FLNGQEVPA
+106 LLNGQEVPA

-141 RQVSSLSEGEILEN
+141 RQVNSLSEGEILEN

-175 KEAKDLFKPSGK
+175 KEAKNLFKPSGK

-199 EQRDKVAANGQ
+199 EQRDKVAADGQ

-265 VSPVAFDQELY
+265 VSPVVFDQELY

-304 LAKRKDQVRAWW
+304 LAKRKDQVRAWR

-324 SLEMHKQQ
+324 SLEMHRQQ
-332 VGQLEDKQ
+332 VGQLKDKQ

-461 LANAQAELAQKEKQ
+461 LANAQAELTQKEKQ

-488 DIAAINQQLSRLEE
+488 DIEAINQQLSRLEE
-502 QVEAESAALRAS
+502 QVEAENAAFRAS

-530 LTERLLAIYQT
+530 LTEQLLAIYQT

-548 AYQALAQKQQEQKA
+548 AYQVLAQKQQEQKA

-593 QKQELEKELADKQ
+593 QKQELEKGLADKQ

-697 LLPAKLSKKTP
+697 LLPAKISKKTP

-755 DSFVNFDGPRTG
+755 DSFVNFDSPRTG

>member
-1 MKLKQIQIYNFGQ
+1 MRLKQIQIYNFGQ

-77 LVFTSDAG
+77 LVFTSSEG

-106 FLNGQEVPA
+106 LLNGQEVPA
-115 SLFYEQIQNIDG
+115 SLFYDQIQNIDG

-199 EQRDKVAANGQ
+199 EQRDKVTADGQ

-220 QRLAEEK
+220 QRLAEEQA
-227 EAKKLEKEVE
+227 AKKLEKEVQE
-237 EVNGQLSK
+237 ISSRLQK
-245 LEKQL
+245 LDKQL

-285 IKALKAAIKEEKE
+285 IKALKASIKEEKE

-304 LAKRKDQVRAWW
+304 LAKRKDQVRAWR
-316 QEVGQISQ
+316 QELGQISQ
-324 SLEMHKQQ
+324 SLELLKQQ
-332 VGQLEDKQ
+332 VKQLEEKQ

-369 ESQKTEETPK
+369 ESQKVEAAPK

-422 PAKGPDKAGFFKE
+422 PAKGPDKAGAFKE

-449 APYRDLAISRRD
+449 APYRDLAINRRD

-488 DIAAINQQLSRLEE
+488 DIAAISQQLGRLGE

-525 KQISN
+525 KQIST
-530 LTERLLAIYQT
+530 LTEQLLAIYQT

-548 AYQALAQKQQEQKA
+548 AYQALAQKLQEQKA

-571 NNLGE
+571 NNLGD

-583 NGLDSAKLLG
+583 NGLDASKLLG

-606 RAVSARQQEMANLLA
+606 RAVSARQQGMANLLA

-692 RYLEI
+692 RYREI

-745 DKIDLPVLID
+745 DKIDPPVLID

-793 AVSAAPIRYRKK
+793 AVSAAPIRYRKR

>member
-298 QIDPAL
+298 QIAPAL
-304 LAKRKDQVRAWW
+304 LAKRKDQVRAWR

-369 ESQKTEETPK
+369 ESQKTEEAPK

-461 LANAQAELAQKEKQ
+461 LANTQAELAQKEKQ

-488 DIAAINQQLSRLEE
+488 DIEAINQQLSRLEE
-502 QVEAESAALRAS
+502 QVEAENAAFRAS

-530 LTERLLAIYQT
+530 LTEQLLAIYQT

-548 AYQALAQKQQEQKA
+548 AYQVLAQKQQEQKA

>member
-77 LVFTSDAG
+77 LVFTSEAG

-96 DKSKTGAVKV
+96 DKSKAGAVKV
-106 FLNGQEVPA
+106 LLNGQEVPA

-141 RQVSSLSEGEILEN
+141 RQVSSLSEGKILEN

-175 KEAKDLFKPSGK
+175 KESKDLFKPSGK

-199 EQRDKVAANGQ
+199 EQRDKVAADGQ

-227 EAKKLEKEVE
+227 AAKKLEKEVE

-285 IKALKAAIKEEKE
+285 VKALKAAIKEEKE

-304 LAKRKDQVRAWW
+304 LAKRKDRVRAWR

-422 PAKGPDKAGFFKE
+422 PAKGPDKAGFFME

-530 LTERLLAIYQT
+530 LTEQLLAIYQT

>member
-1 MKLKQIQIYNFGQ
+1 MRLKQIQIYNFGQ

-77 LVFTSDAG
+77 LVFTSDTG

-106 FLNGQEVPA
+106 LLNGQEVPA
-115 SLFYEQIQNIDG
+115 SLFYDQIQNIDG

-199 EQRDKVAANGQ
+199 EQRDKVAADGQ

-220 QRLAEEK
+220 QRLAEEQA
-227 EAKKLEKEVE
+227 AKKLEKEVQE
-237 EVNGQLSK
+237 ISSRLQK

-250 EQVQNYQT
+250 EQVKNYQT

-285 IKALKAAIKEEKE
+285 IKALKASIKEEKAAV
-298 QIDPAL
+298 DPTL
-304 LAKRKDQVRAWW
+304 LAKRKDQVRAWR
-316 QEVGQISQ
+316 QELGQISQ
-324 SLEMHKQQ
+324 SLELLKQQ
-332 VGQLEDKQ
+332 VKQLEEKQ
-340 ASLLELTPHLDQV
+340 ASLLELTPHLEQV

-369 ESQKTEETPK
+369 ESQKEEETPK

-422 PAKGPDKAGFFKE
+422 PAKGPDKAGAFKE
-435 KYGIDASVKVDSLL
+435 KYGIDVSVKVDSLL
-449 APYRDLAISRRD
+449 APYRDLAINRRD
-461 LANAQAELAQKEKQ
+461 LEKAQAELAQKEKQ
-475 AADLARQLGLDSS
+475 AADLARQLGLDGS
-488 DIAAINQQLSRLEE
+488 DLTAVSQQLGRLEE

-525 KQISN
+525 KQISA
-530 LTERLLAIYQT
+530 LTEQLLAIYQT

-548 AYQALAQKQQEQKA
+548 AYQALAQKLQEQKA
-562 LAAQINALK
+562 LSAQITALK
-571 NNLGE
+571 NNLGD

-583 NGLDSAKLLG
+583 NGLDASKLLG

-683 EYLEILTGG
+683 DYLEILTGG
-692 RYLEI
+692 RYREI

-708 LKVVRKDKKKI
+708 LKVVRKDKQKI
-719 PLAYLSRGTQEQLYF
+719 PLDYLSRGTQEQLYF

-767 YIVDMLKKMSED
+767 YIVAMLKKMSED

>member
-1 MKLKQIQIYNFGQ
+1 MRLKQIQIYNFGQ

-106 FLNGQEVPA
+106 LLNGQEVPA
-115 SLFYEQIQNIDG
+115 SLFYDQIQNIDG

-199 EQRDKVAANGQ
+199 EQRDKVAADGQ

-227 EAKKLEKEVE
+227 AAEKLEKEVQ
-237 EVNGQLSK
+237 EVNSQLSK
-245 LEKQL
+245 LDKQL

-285 IKALKAAIKEEKE
+285 IKALKASIKEEKE

-304 LAKRKDQVRAWW
+304 LAKRKDQVRAWR
-316 QEVGQISQ
+316 QELGQISQ
-324 SLEMHKQQ
+324 SLEMLKQQ
-332 VGQLEDKQ
+332 VKQLEEKQ
-340 ASLLELTPHLDQV
+340 ASLLELTPHLEQV

-369 ESQKTEETPK
+369 ESQKAEAAPK

-395 LIGQNRILAILL
+395 LLGQNGVLAILL

-422 PAKGPDKAGFFKE
+422 PAKGPDKAEAFKE

-449 APYRDLAISRRD
+449 APYRDLAINRRD
-461 LANAQAELAQKEKQ
+461 LEKAQAELAQKEKQ
-475 AADLARQLGLDSS
+475 AADLARQLGLDDS
-488 DIAAINQQLSRLEE
+488 DLTAVSQQLGRLEE
-502 QVEAESAALRAS
+502 QVEAENAALRAS

-525 KQISN
+525 KQISA
-530 LTERLLAIYQT
+530 LTEQLLAIYQT

-548 AYQALAQKQQEQKA
+548 AYQALAQKLQEQKA
-562 LAAQINALK
+562 LSAQITALK
-571 NNLGE
+571 NNLGD

-583 NGLDSAKLLG
+583 NGLDASKLMG

-683 EYLEILTGG
+683 DYLEILTGG
-692 RYLEI
+692 RYREI

-767 YIVDMLKKMSED
+767 YIVDMLNKMSED

-793 AVSAAPIRYRKK
+793 SVSATPIRYRKK